1 MTANRKWLNEK
12 GRLVCA
18 VFGFA
23 YEQLWT
29 MRLMMMM
36 IIQSTTQQA
45 HT

>member
-1 MTANRKWLNEK
+1 MSANWKWLNEK

-29 MRLMMMM
+29 MRMMMM